1 MKSIPSYAF
10 KGCTG
15 LTSIEIPNSITSI
28 GNQAFK
34 NCTWLKTVI
43 NFSNLTFS
51 KGSSSNGYVAYYA
64 TKVINA
70 PNAVID
76 GDFIWYENEDGMT
89 LAGYLGNATEITL
102 PDNYNGENYTIG
114 NSAFSYCDGLKS
126 ITMPN
131 SVISIGYEAFRG
143 CTSLTSVV
151 IPNSVTSIGDRAF
164 SGCSGLKT
172 VYNFS
177 NLTFSKGTSSNGYV
191 AYYAD
196 KVYNAPNGLFEG
208 DFIFGKPNDVNTLV
222 GYLGNATELTLPAG
236 YNGENYAIGAAAFQ
250 NYTGLAA
257 ELIIHNNITGI
268 GASAFKGCNN
278 IEKLYIGSSVE
289 SIGDKAF
296 AGCEKI
302 NEIKVALEKPIRG
315 SADIFADA
323 VYDNATLYIPNG
335 TEQLYQKREPWN
347 MFFYIVEI
355 DFTGIEDV
363 YDEEEAECERV
374 QTIYDLQGRKVEV
387 PSEGLYIING
397 KKVMIK

>member
-1 MKSIPSYAF
+1 M
-10 KGCTG
+10 
-15 LTSIEIPNSITSI
+15 
-28 GNQAFK
+28 
-34 NCTWLKTVI
+34 
-43 NFSNLTFS
+43 
-51 KGSSSNGYVAYYA
+51 
-64 TKVINA
+64 
-70 PNAVID
+70 
-76 GDFIWYENEDGMT
+76 
-89 LAGYLGNATEITL
+89 
-102 PDNYNGENYTIG
+102 
-114 NSAFSYCDGLKS
+114 
-126 ITMPN
+126 
-131 SVISIGYEAFRG
+131 
-143 CTSLTSVV
+143 
-151 IPNSVTSIGDRAF
+151 
-164 SGCSGLKT
+164 
-172 VYNFS
+172 
-177 NLTFSKGTSSNGYV
+177 
-191 AYYAD
+191 
-196 KVYNAPNGLFEG
+196 
-208 DFIFGKPNDVNTLV
+208 NTLV

-289 SIGDKAF
+289 SIGSKAF

-302 NEIKVALEKPIRG
+302 TEIKVALEKPIRG

-335 TEQLYQKREPWN
+335 TKSLYEKREPWN
-347 MFFYIVEI
+347 IFFDIVEI

-363 YDEEEAECERV
+363 YDEVKGENGKV